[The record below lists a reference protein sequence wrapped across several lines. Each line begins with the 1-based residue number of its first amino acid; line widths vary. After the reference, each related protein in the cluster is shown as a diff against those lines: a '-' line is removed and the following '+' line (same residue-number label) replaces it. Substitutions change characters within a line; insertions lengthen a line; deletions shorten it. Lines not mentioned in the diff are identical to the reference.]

1 MSRKIVVSIDKLVV
15 HGIDLEP
22 RAFEAALRR
31 ELGARLAG
39 RVPAGREPR
48 DVRSSEGV
56 GRKVAA
62 TVHRELP
69 R

>member
-1 MSRKIVVSIDKLVV
+1 LSRRIVVSIDTLVV
-15 HGIDLEP
+15 DGIDLE
-22 RAFEAALRR
+22 RGAFEAALKR

-39 RVPAGREPR
+39 HAHGREPQ

-56 GRKVAA
+56 GRKVAS
-62 TVHRELP
+62 TVHRELS

>member
-1 MSRKIVVSIDKLVV
+1 LSRRIVVSIDTLVV
-15 HGIDLEP
+15 DGIDLEP
-22 RAFEAALRR
+22 EAFEAALTR

-39 RVPAGREPR
+39 HVPPGREPR

-56 GRKVAA
+56 GRKVAS
-62 TVHRELP
+62 TVHRELS